1 MSVFTRN
8 IFMVT
13 ASLMALAQADHVF
26 AQDAN
31 TANQVNAKDTSSDVV
46 VTGRAGGRRMAKAK
60 ASYAITTLSDSQ
72 LQNRAPTS
80 TAEVFKAVPG
90 FWVESSGGEA
100 SDNVRARGI
109 PTDGFSSVSLQ
120 EDGLPIQHDGGLGY
134 LNADQSFRYDL
145 SIGRV
150 EAVRGGPSSVFAP
163 NAPGGTVNFI
173 TRKVGDKPEGIIKF
187 EAGDYDRFRT
197 DVYFGAPLGNG
208 WAVNMS
214 GFYRS
219 DNGVRNPGYTAN
231 KGGQVRFGVSKDF
244 DNGRIELNVKRIQ
257 DNVAFYLPIPLTFDS
272 AGKVVSVPGFDA
284 NYGTLIGPEAA
295 HQSFRNVNGP
305 YDFDL
310 TKGTDVKL
318 TQVTLKADFDL
329 GEGWHVSDNVRYR
342 DSDTQRNGMFPTGN
356 IDSAAARLASLKA
369 QALAAYPTAT
379 DVQFR
384 FVDNYNLVFDVANN
398 KGNGQVVSGNN
409 LAVHVPLKEFMND
422 IRFTN
427 SFDLGGQKHD
437 VAFGGYF
444 ADVTAS
450 FVRYMSTSQ
459 LEVASNPRL
468 LDVVAVNAAG
478 AIVGK
483 ISENGYIRYGSL
495 FDNAHYQMRNTAIY
509 AADEWQVT
517 DALRIDAGVRQ
528 ERSTITGSVE
538 GKQTVDL
545 GVAGT
550 LADNQVI
557 TGTGLFTPIQ
567 RHYNLTSYTLGA
579 NYQINSAFGLF
590 ARYSKTGR
598 MPSGGDFTGNPLRT
612 DVKVTPITMYEAGV
626 KFISPTL
633 DVFATAY
640 QTKYNGV
647 TFTDNVFSTVTN
659 SYTQRTGF
667 ADTDTKGVEIEAT
680 YRPVAWF
687 DIFAGASI
695 SNPQYKGF
703 TFTTLVGGLP
713 VVTTFDG
720 KQLIRVPKQAF
731 RIVPGVNLFDNRFRA
746 ELEIESYSKRYADIV
761 NTQALPAYTVLNA
774 NAHYDLTKQL
784 RLSVNATNLNN
795 VIGLT
800 EGNPR
805 AGEFIAGNAG
815 AKYFLARPIFGRT
828 YRAALTYK
836 F

>member
-1 MSVFTRN
+1 MFSVSRAALFTTVS
-8 IFMVT
+8 ILT
-13 ASLMALAQADHVF
+13 ISCAQA
-26 AQDAN
+26 AYAAEAATDAKTN
-31 TANQVNAKDTSSDVV
+31 TSVSELV
-46 VTGRAGGRRMAKAK
+46 VTGRVGSTAMAKAQ

-120 EDGLPIQHDGGLGY
+120 EDGLPVQHDGGLGY

-150 EAVRGGPSSVFAP
+150 EAVRGGPSAVFAP

-173 TRKVGDKPEGIIKF
+173 TRKIGDKAEGIIKV
-187 EAGDYDRFRT
+187 EIGDYDRYRT
-197 DVYFGAPLGNG
+197 DIYYGAPLGNG
-208 WAVNMS
+208 WSANVS

-231 KGGQVRFGVSKDF
+231 KGGQIRFGLFKDF
-244 DNGRIELNVKRIQ
+244 ENGHVEFNLKRIE
-257 DNVAFYLPIPLTFDS
+257 DNVAFYLPVPLTFDS
-272 AGKVVSVPGFDA
+272 SGDVTSVPGFDA
-284 NYGTLIGPEAA
+284 NFGTLIGPESA

-318 TQVTLKADFDL
+318 TQATMKADFDL
-329 GEGWHVSDNVRYR
+329 GDGWAIKDSLRYR
-342 DSDTQRNGMFPTGN
+342 DSDTQRNGLFPTGN
-356 IDSAAARLASLKA
+356 VDSAATRLASLKA

-379 DVQFR
+379 NVQFR

-409 LAVHVPLKEFMND
+409 LAVHVPLKEFIND
-422 IRFTN
+422 VRLTK
-427 SFDLGGQKHD
+427 SFDVAGQKHD
-437 VAFGGYF
+437 FAFGAYF

-459 LEVASNPRL
+459 LEVASNARL
-468 LDVVAVNAAG
+468 LDAVAVDASG

-483 ISENGYIRYGSL
+483 LSENGYIRYGSL
-495 FDNAHYQMRNTAIY
+495 FDNAHYQMQNTAIY

-517 DALRIDAGVRQ
+517 EALRIDAGVRQ
-528 ERSTITGSVE
+528 EKSKITGSVE
-538 GKQTVDL
+538 GKKTVDL

-567 RHYNLTSYTLGA
+567 REFNLTTYTIGANWQINNSLGA
-579 NYQINSAFGLF
+579 F
-590 ARYSKTGR
+590 ARLTKTGR

-612 DVKVTPITMYEAGV
+612 DVKVTPIDLYEAGL
-626 KFISPTL
+626 KYISPTL

-647 TFTDNVFSTVTN
+647 TFTDNVFSTATN
-659 SYTQRTGF
+659 SYTQRIGF

-680 YRPVAWF
+680 YRPLTWF
-687 DIFAGASI
+687 DIFTAASI
-695 SNPQYKGF
+695 SDPQYKGF
-703 TFTTLVGGLP
+703 KFTNIVAGQP
-713 VVTTFDG
+713 VVVTYDG
-720 KQLIRVPKQAF
+720 KQLIRVPKQSI
-731 RIVPGVNLFDNRFRA
+731 RIVPGVNLDEGRFRA

-774 NAHYDLTKQL
+774 NAHYDLTPQL
-784 RLSVNATNLNN
+784 RVSFNATNLNN